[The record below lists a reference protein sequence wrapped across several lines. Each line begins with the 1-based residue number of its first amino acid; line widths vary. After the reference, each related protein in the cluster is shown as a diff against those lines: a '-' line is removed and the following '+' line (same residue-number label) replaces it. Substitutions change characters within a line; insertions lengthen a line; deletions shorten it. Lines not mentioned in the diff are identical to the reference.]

1 MAPARR
7 EAIRSRWGIAA
18 QRSTTHIRYR
28 RHPRVASAADPDLSQ
43 CAGSLAVDKV
53 CRHRVDSMRRW
64 VAVDQNRFSLR
75 QRIELVTSDH
85 RCGLLRQRPNNA
97 KFRSCRPAWRT
108 SALSTVRGHG
118 RSKGTATKRRALLS
132 SCGSPLV
139 APPVAPPSLGFLGS
153 SVHWRRALP
162 DRVSTGVCQWPR
174 IGPRDVSQG
183 NDGQRCESGE
193 ELLPGSVPVAPS
205 RFHRFHCHLVQSAFR
220 FVEEATVRPIH
231 ESSSWPRHN
240 LQHRLGGV
248 SSRSVRVIA
257 SKPRQ
262 PLNPLVMM
270 EYAQST
276 GNPASPYNRVRRAE
290 YIVSAGA
297 RDAS

>member
-1 MAPARR
+1 
-7 EAIRSRWGIAA
+7 
-18 QRSTTHIRYR
+18 
-28 RHPRVASAADPDLSQ
+28 
-43 CAGSLAVDKV
+43 
-53 CRHRVDSMRRW
+53 
-64 VAVDQNRFSLR
+64 
-75 QRIELVTSDH
+75 
-85 RCGLLRQRPNNA
+85 
-97 KFRSCRPAWRT
+97 
-108 SALSTVRGHG
+108 
-118 RSKGTATKRRALLS
+118 
-132 SCGSPLV
+132 
-139 APPVAPPSLGFLGS
+139 VAPPSLGFLGS

-183 NDGQRCESGE
+183 DDGQRCESGE

-262 PLNPLVMM
+262 PLNPLVTM
-270 EYAQST
+270 ECAQTT
-276 GNPASPYNRVRRAE
+276 GNPAS
-290 YIVSAGA
+290 SL
-297 RDAS
+297 

>member
-1 MAPARR
+1 
-7 EAIRSRWGIAA
+7 
-18 QRSTTHIRYR
+18 
-28 RHPRVASAADPDLSQ
+28 
-43 CAGSLAVDKV
+43 
-53 CRHRVDSMRRW
+53 
-64 VAVDQNRFSLR
+64 
-75 QRIELVTSDH
+75 
-85 RCGLLRQRPNNA
+85 
-97 KFRSCRPAWRT
+97 
-108 SALSTVRGHG
+108 
-118 RSKGTATKRRALLS
+118 
-132 SCGSPLV
+132 
-139 APPVAPPSLGFLGS
+139 VAPPSLGFLGS

-183 NDGQRCESGE
+183 DDGQRCESGE

-262 PLNPLVMM
+262 PLNPLVTM
-270 EYAQST
+270 ECAQTT
-276 GNPASPYNRVRRAE
+276 GNQASSALPDDNKRCVGRCTAAVRTATGDRCRCSD
-290 YIVSAGA
+290 ISSKPRPSC
-297 RDAS
+297 RDFVMP